1 VPSSEPGEAGV
12 RALAHDWP
20 VSRDRGEGWW
30 IGVLFAAGSV
40 CFAAASFASQWAS
53 APRPAIGVTFFVGS
67 IAFTVASFL
76 QLTTTS
82 GSWRGDRLA
91 ALVQLAGTL
100 FFNISTYAGM
110 QRGFDARETDLRV
123 WAPDAFGS
131 VCFLVASELA
141 LFGVCH
147 RWVCWRMRSRDWR
160 IAALN
165 MLGSIAFGSAAV
177 TSLVEPSTSEPV
189 SAAIAN
195 AGTTSG
201 ALCFL
206 AGAMMLTAAAA
217 GPAAT
222 PVGEA
227 RPLAPPPR
235 RARS

>member
-1 VPSSEPGEAGV
+1 VTQPH
-12 RALAHDWP
+12 RA
-20 VSRDRGEGWW
+20 VGWW
-30 IGVLFAAGSV
+30 QPARKAWWTGVLFAAGSV
-40 CFAAASFASQWAS
+40 CFAVASFASQWAS

-67 IAFTVASFL
+67 IAFTVASYL
-76 QLTTTS
+76 QLSATAR
-82 GSWRGDRLA
+82 GPWRGDRLA

-100 FFNISTYAGM
+100 FFNISTFAGM

-123 WAPDAFGS
+123 WTPDAFGS

-141 LFGVCH
+141 LAGVCH
-147 RWVCWRMRSRDWR
+147 RWICWRTRSREWR

-165 MLGSIAFGSAAV
+165 MLGSVAFGVAAV

-195 AGTTSG
+195 AGTTFG

-206 AGAMMLTAAAA
+206 AGALMLIA
-217 GPAAT
+217 GARPAAT
-222 PVGEA
+222 RAERA
-227 RPLAPPPR
+227 RRPAPQPR

>member
-1 VPSSEPGEAGV
+1 MPGHLSPR
-12 RALAHDWP
+12 RAASWWRP
-20 VSRDRGEGWW
+20 ARKGWW

-40 CFAAASFASQWAS
+40 CFAVASLASQWAS

-67 IAFTVASFL
+67 IAFTVASYL
-76 QLTTTS
+76 ALTATPP
-82 GSWRGDRLA
+82 GPWRGDRLA

-100 FFNISTYAGM
+100 FFNVSTFAGM

-123 WAPDAFGS
+123 WTPDAFGS

-141 LFGVCH
+141 LAGVCR
-147 RWVCWRMRSRDWR
+147 RWICWRTRSRAWR

-165 MLGSIAFGSAAV
+165 MVGSVAFGVAAV

-206 AGAMMLTAAAA
+206 AGALMLIAGAA
-217 GPAAT
+217 GARPATPAA
-222 PVGEA
+222 GIRRAA
-227 RPLAPPPR
+227 RPRR
-235 RARS
+235 RAPS

>member
-206 AGAMMLTAAAA
+206 AGAMMLTAAA

-222 PVGEA
+222 PDGEA

>member
-1 VPSSEPGEAGV
+1 MRKAWWTGV
-12 RALAHDWP
+12 Q
-20 VSRDRGEGWW
+20 
-30 IGVLFAAGSV
+30 FAAGSV

-67 IAFTVASFL
+67 LAFTAASYL
-76 QLTTTS
+76 QLSSTAP
-82 GSWRGDRLA
+82 GPWRGDRLA

-100 FFNISTYAGM
+100 FFNVSTFAGM
-110 QRGFDARETDLRV
+110 QKGFDARETDLRV

-141 LFGVCH
+141 LAGVCH
-147 RWVCWRMRSRDWR
+147 RWVCWRMRSREWR
-160 IAALN
+160 IAAVN
-165 MLGSIAFGSAAV
+165 MLGSVAFGIAAV
-177 TSLVEPSTSEPV
+177 TSLVEPSSSEPV

-206 AGAMMLTAAAA
+206 AGAQMLLSGARLQVRQAEEIR
-217 GPAAT
+217 
-222 PVGEA
+222 PVG
-227 RPLAPPPR
+227 RPPR